1 MNKIA
6 EQIVSIRSAVGG
18 SFTKPDPS
26 HVEAMEK
33 LLWETE
39 HALDYLRNSRAL
51 SDETIKHFRLGYHK
65 DYDAISIPITKNGE
79 VVNVKYRYLEPEKHN
94 NTKYISTRGCEV
106 WLYNEQGLSHAK
118 RGGRLL
124 IVEGEFDCMSVWQ
137 RGIKNVVSP
146 ASGKD
151 SYSTWIELVD
161 PIPEVYIAYDNDKAG
176 KTAGYKLAE
185 RIGIDKCKEISYPE
199 DVKDANEFFMKHP
212 TDDFKQLA
220 LNAKPYYKY
229 EFSDL
234 SSIFDMMSTEQDE
247 TVKIKQV
254 PLVKFGKDWLVML
267 SGDTNVGKTSFALN
281 MADDLARNKYPV
293 LVLPFERGIE
303 PVGKR
308 YLQVR
313 YNMAEEDFKTMP
325 PSEMKELRDDC
336 AEAPVFF
343 SKPSKENMIA
353 TIRRAK
359 RLFGIRA
366 VVIDHLNYF
375 VRRSQNVNTE
385 TDNALQDMK
394 DAAMEMGIIFFVIHH
409 IRKMPSSSDDV
420 FGAGK
425 KRKPHYEDLK
435 GASSTYQDPECVI
448 MLYSE
453 KDNELTVDIQKN
465 KGPMGKTV
473 HVFNPS
479 TGKILEQGTDAGMKI
494 DTSRLPHKERVRLAE
509 QVFFN
514 E

>member
-1 MNKIA
+1 MDKIA

-18 SFTKPDPS
+18 SFVKPDPS
-26 HVEAMEK
+26 QVEEMEK
-33 LLWETE
+33 LLWKTE
-39 HALDYLRNSRAL
+39 HALDYLRNTRAL

-65 DYDAISIPITKNGE
+65 GYNAISIPITKNGE
-79 VVNVKYRYLEPEKHN
+79 VVNVKYRYLEPENHN
-94 NTKYISTRGCEV
+94 SRYTSTRGCEL
-106 WLYNEQGLSHAK
+106 WLYNEHGLSYAK
-118 RGGRLL
+118 KAGRLL
-124 IVEGEFDCMSVWQ
+124 IVEGEFDCMSAWQ

-161 PIPEVYIAYDNDKAG
+161 AIPEVYIAYDNDKAG

-185 RIGIDKCKEISYPE
+185 RIGIDKCKEISYPD
-199 DVKDANEFFMKHP
+199 DVKDANDFFKKY
-212 TDDFKQLA
+212 TSDDFKKLA

-247 TVKIKQV
+247 TIRIKQIPMV
-254 PLVKFGKDWLVML
+254 RFGKDWLVML

-281 MADDLARNKYPV
+281 IADELARNKYPV

-303 PVGKR
+303 SVGKR

-313 YNMAEEDFKTMP
+313 YNMAEEDFRTIP
-325 PSEMKELRDDC
+325 QSELEELREDC
-336 AEAPVFF
+336 SEAPVFF

-366 VVIDHLNYF
+366 VIIDHLNYF

-385 TDNALQDMK
+385 IDNALQDMK
-394 DAAMEMGIIFFVIHH
+394 DAAMELGIIFFVIHH
-409 IRKMPSSSDDV
+409 IRKMPSQKDDV
-420 FGAGK
+420 FAAGK

-453 KDNELTVDIQKN
+453 NDNELTVDVQKN
-465 KGPMGKTV
+465 KGQMGKIV
-473 HVFNPS
+473 HTFNPN
-479 TGKILEQGTDAGMKI
+479 TGKILEHKTEIGFKT
-494 DTSRLPHKERVRLAE
+494 DTSSLQYKERVKIAE